1 MSLVFLSLGS
11 NKGSRLKAIALANR
25 EIAGRIGA
33 IVAFSSIY
41 ETEPWGFKA
50 DKNFL
55 NQVIGIETDL
65 EPDLLMTELLK
76 LESLM
81 GRERTVG
88 YQSREIDIDILLYAD
103 RIVQDDQLQI
113 PHPRMHLRK
122 FVLEPLV
129 ELVPDIIHPV
139 LGSTSAELLELCQDK
154 THVALRYENSQIP
167 SLFEESL
174 NSHD

>member
-11 NKGSRLKAIALANR
+11 NKGSRLRAIARANS
-25 EIAGRIGA
+25 EISDNIGT

-41 ETEPWGFKA
+41 ETEPWGFQA

-55 NQVIGIETDL
+55 NQVIEIETEL
-65 EPDLLMTELLK
+65 EPDVLMTELLK
-76 LESLM
+76 LESMM
-81 GRERTVG
+81 GRKRSVD

-103 RIVQDDQLQI
+103 RVVQNDNLQI

-129 ELVPDIIHPV
+129 EIAPVFVHPV
-139 LGSTSAELLELCQDK
+139 FGNTTTEILEQCQDT
-154 THVALRYENSQIP
+154 THIALRYEKGLIP

-174 NSHD
+174 NSYE

>member
-11 NKGSRLKAIALANR
+11 NKGSRLKALALANR

-55 NQVIGIETDL
+55 NQVVGIETNL
-65 EPDLLMTELLK
+65 EPDVLMTELLK

-81 GRERTVG
+81 GRERSVG

-103 RIVQDDQLQI
+103 RVVQDDHLQI
-113 PHPRMHLRK
+113 PHPRMQLRK

-139 LGSTSAELLELCQDK
+139 FGNTATELLEQCLDI
-154 THVALRYENSQIP
+154 THVALRYEKSLIP

-174 NSHD
+174 NSQD